1 MRAGHAQSFPSPGA
15 AAPGTAAL
23 GPPPFP
29 WQRPGLGQRPPREAA
44 SAACP
49 GSMEDEEEQEEGEE
63 KEEDEEKEKEDEV
76 KEKEDE
82 VRGRPSAPP
91 VCGWTSVS
99 VVLSPSLS
107 GAAALSP
114 DGGTLQGGPLSPL

>member
-1 MRAGHAQSFPSPGA
+1 MVRAGHARSFPSPGA
-15 AAPGTAAL
+15 AAL

-29 WQRPGLGQRPPREAA
+29 WQRPVLGQRPPREAA

-49 GSMEDEEEQEEGEE
+49 GSMEDEEGQEEGEE
-63 KEEDEEKEKEDEV
+63 KEEDEEKEDEV

-91 VCGWTSVS
+91 VCGWASVS
-99 VVLSPSLS
+99 VVLSPLP